1 MISADDNPPE
11 KLEGDAQVVSE
22 VEVLLHVNDVVAVIS
37 VSSPHRVQ
45 DLQLDEGLMVE
56 PERQHQNNVFTT
68 VFYVNYKLMFVIYM
82 LLASPNSILMDE
94 LAF

>member
-68 VFYVNYKLMFVIYM
+68 CYVNYKLIFVIYM